1 MPDQKIPFK
10 PIQFTTSRGA
20 ISHAPEHPDTYTGV
34 AQGFAELAAAVGAGY
49 QQRLTGA
56 GTGRDPV
63 TLVALVS
70 EFLRVM
76 QSLDAEHGGNGALP
90 VEGAAPAV
98 DEALTALAELET
110 WLQRLELREFRANLL
125 ATQLAVGHWAMC
137 HALQFHVVAPLVN
150 ALAEQANAAESRQEN
165 AAVFALMQGLVEHLA
180 PQLAA
185 DLERSNPERPWR
197 LLNLNLAITG
207 IRTGDT
213 AMIGYAFEK
222 LDRNLPDECRGF
234 YAEARAIA
242 AQPGFPPE
250 CRALIDAGYQR
261 WTQPH

>member
-1 MPDQKIPFK
+1 MPDQKNLFK
-10 PIQFTTSRGA
+10 PIQFTASRGA
-20 ISHAPEHPDTYTGV
+20 VAHAPTHPDTYAGV
-34 AQGFAELAAAVGAGY
+34 TQGFSELAAAVGAAV
-49 QQRLTGA
+49 QQRLAGA

-70 EFLRVM
+70 EFLRLM
-76 QSLDAEHGGNGALP
+76 PSLDAEHGGNGALP
-90 VEGAAPAV
+90 VEGAAQAV
-98 DEALTALAELET
+98 DEALTALAELDP
-110 WLQRLELREFRANLL
+110 WLQRLALGEYRANLL

-137 HALQFHVVAPLVN
+137 HELRFHVVAPLVN

-197 LLNLNLAITG
+197 LLNLNLAIAG

-213 AMIGYAFEK
+213 AMIRYAFEK
-222 LDRNLPDECRGF
+222 LDRHLPDECRGF
-234 YAEARAIA
+234 YDEARTIA
-242 AQPGFPPE
+242 AQPGFPAE
-250 CRALIDAGYQR
+250 CRALIEAGYRR